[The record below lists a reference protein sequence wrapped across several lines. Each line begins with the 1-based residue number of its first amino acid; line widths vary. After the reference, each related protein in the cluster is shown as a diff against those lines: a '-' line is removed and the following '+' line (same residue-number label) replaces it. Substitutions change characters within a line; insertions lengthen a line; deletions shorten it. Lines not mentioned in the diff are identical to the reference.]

1 MLTTLITVAIVAL
14 LFGLT
19 IFVHEFGHFLAAR
32 LCGLVIET
40 FSIGFGPAIWKR
52 KHNGI
57 VYKIGCIPFG
67 GYVALP
73 QLDPSGMSLV
83 QGSPDTQTTEDSATA
98 PDTPFVA
105 APPLPAI
112 APWKRI
118 VVSLAGAAGNVLL
131 AIVLAW
137 AVYLIGK
144 PATPSEENAMV
155 GYVAENSGAYAGGLR
170 IGDEVLTVNKR
181 PVGNWMDFLMACS
194 MHETVQI
201 EVRRGTELVLLTIPG
216 EKSLYEMDG
225 KSLCMVLLAE
235 PGLSAD
241 KAGLT
246 SGDII
251 VAFDGRNIISRA
263 QLIALVGARAGQT
276 LPITFKRNG
285 ELLTSMVTPALDQG
299 SGQVRIGIQFNVT
312 DVDFNHIV
320 HPGPWQQIRSHASA
334 IFRTLSALTTPGQ
347 AGVTSRQ
354 VGGPLAILIS
364 YYYIVR
370 ASLMV
375 AVFFTAFLNINL
387 AIFNVLPIPILDG
400 GHVMFALWEAIFRR
414 PVHPRVVVVITNI
427 FAVLLIGVFVL
438 LTGRD
443 FLRFT
448 PLGRYVN
455 KWMESRHPPAV
466 EAPVTPGVPAPAA
479 ATPEP

>member
-1 MLTTLITVAIVAL
+1 MLTTLLTIVIVAL

-19 IFVHEFGHFLAAR
+19 IFVHEFGHYLAAR

-52 KHNGI
+52 KHKGI

-83 QGSPDTQTTEDSATA
+83 QGPSNTSTPQEPGASTPATT
-98 PDTPFVA
+98 V
-105 APPLPAI
+105 PPLPAI

-118 VVSLAGAAGNVLL
+118 IVSLAGAAGNVVL
-131 AIVLAW
+131 AIILAW

-144 PATPSEENAMV
+144 PASPSEENAMV
-155 GYVAENSGAYAGGLR
+155 GYVAEDSGAYAGGLR
-170 IGDEVLTVNKR
+170 IADEVLTVNQR

-194 MHETVQI
+194 IHETVQI
-201 EVRRGTELVLLTIPG
+201 EIRRGTERLTLTIPG
-216 EKSLYEMDG
+216 EKSLYVMDG
-225 KSLCMVLLAE
+225 KSLCMVLRTE

-251 VAFDGRNIISRA
+251 VEFDGQEIISRA
-263 QLIALVGARAGQT
+263 QLIAMVGASEGKTRPLAY
-276 LPITFKRNG
+276 KRNG
-285 ELLTSMVTPALDQG
+285 KLHTTLVTPTLDEATK
-299 SGQVRIGIQFNVT
+299 QVRIGIQFNVT

-320 HPGPWQQIRSHASA
+320 HPRPWPQIKSHATA
-334 IFRTLSALTTPGQ
+334 IVRTLSALTTPGQ
-347 AGVTSRQ
+347 ARATSRQ

-400 GHVMFALWEAIFRR
+400 GHVLFALWEMVFRR
-414 PVHPRVVVVITNI
+414 PVHPRVVIVISNV
-427 FAVLLIGVFVL
+427 FAVLLIGLFVL

-443 FLRFT
+443 VLRFT
-448 PLGRYVN
+448 PVGRYVN
-455 KWMESRHPPAV
+455 KWMESRPAAQ
-466 EAPVTPGVPAPAA
+466 EAPAIPVTNAPAA
-479 ATPEP
+479 MPEP

>member
-1 MLTTLITVAIVAL
+1 MLTTLFTIAIVAL

-83 QGSPDTQTTEDSATA
+83 QGPSNTDLSQDTATPSPADA
-98 PDTPFVA
+98 V
-105 APPLPAI
+105 PPLPSI

-118 VVSLAGAAGNVLL
+118 IVSLAGAAGNVLL
-131 AIVLAW
+131 AVVLAW

-144 PATPSEENAMV
+144 PASPSEENAMV
-155 GYVAENSGAYAGGLR
+155 GYVAEDSGAYAGGLR

-181 PVGNWMDFLMACS
+181 PVGNWTDFLMACS
-194 MHETVQI
+194 TYETVQI
-201 EVRRGTELVLLTIPG
+201 EVRRGSERLALTIPG
-216 EKSLYEMDG
+216 EKSLYVMDG
-225 KSLCMVLLAE
+225 KSLCMVLLTE
-235 PGLSAD
+235 PGRSAD

-251 VAFDGRNIISRA
+251 VEFNGQEIISRA
-263 QLIALVGARAGQT
+263 QLIAMVGASEGKT
-276 LPITFKRNG
+276 LPLSYKRNG
-285 ELLTSMVTPALDQG
+285 KLFSTMVSPTLDEATK
-299 SGQVRIGIQFNVT
+299 QVRIGIQFNVT

-320 HPGPWQQIRSHASA
+320 HPRPWQQIKFHATA
-334 IFRTLSALTTPGQ
+334 IVRTLSALTTPGQ
-347 AGVTSRQ
+347 ARATSRQ

-400 GHVMFALWEAIFRR
+400 GHVLFALWEMVFRR
-414 PVHPRVVVVITNI
+414 PVHPRVVIVISNV
-427 FAVLLIGVFVL
+427 FASLLIGLFVL

-443 FLRFT
+443 LLRFT
-448 PLGRYVN
+448 PVGRYVN
-455 KWMESRHPPAV
+455 KWMESSPPAAV
-466 EAPVTPGVPAPAA
+466 EAPAIPVTNAPAA
-479 ATPEP
+479 MPEP

>member
-1 MLTTLITVAIVAL
+1 MLTTLLTIAIVAL

-52 KHNGI
+52 KHKGI

-83 QGSPDTQTTEDSATA
+83 QGPSETQPPQGTATA
-98 PDTPFVA
+98 TQA
-105 APPLPAI
+105 ATVPPLPAI

-118 VVSLAGAAGNVLL
+118 IVSLAGAAGNVVL
-131 AIVLAW
+131 AVILAW

-144 PATPSEENAMV
+144 PATPSEESAMV
-155 GYVAENSGAYAGGLR
+155 GYVAEDSGAYAGGLR
-170 IGDEVLTVNKR
+170 IGDEVLTVNTR
-181 PVGNWMDFLMACS
+181 PVGNWTDFLMACS
-194 MHETVQI
+194 MHETVQVEI
-201 EVRRGTELVLLTIPG
+201 RRGAEHLTLTIPG
-216 EKSLYEMDG
+216 EKSLYVIDG
-225 KSLCMVLLAE
+225 KSLCMVQLTEA
-235 PGLSAD
+235 GLSAD

-251 VAFDGRNIISRA
+251 VAFNGQEMISRA
-263 QLIALVGARAGQT
+263 QLIAMVGASEGKT
-276 LPITFKRNG
+276 LPLTYKRDG
-285 ELLTSMVTPALDQG
+285 KLFTTLVTPTLDET
-299 SGQVRIGIQFNVT
+299 SKQVRIGIQFNVT

-320 HPGPWQQIRSHASA
+320 HPRPWPQIKSHATA
-334 IFRTLSALTTPGQ
+334 IVRVLSALTTPGQ
-347 AGVTSRQ
+347 ARATSRQ

-400 GHVMFALWEAIFRR
+400 GHVLFALWEMVFRR
-414 PVHPRVVVVITNI
+414 PVHPRVVIVISNV
-427 FAVLLIGVFVL
+427 FAALLIGLFVL

-443 FLRFT
+443 LLRYT
-448 PLGRYVN
+448 PVGRYVN
-455 KWMESRHPPAV
+455 KWTESQPPAAV
-466 EAPVTPGVPAPAA
+466 EAPASSGTNTPAVTPVP
-479 ATPEP
+479 